1 MKTWMGVAVLS
12 VSVFVA
18 ACSSGPRATTLGPPS
33 RSSNLP
39 SRPVEAPTG
48 FDNAS
53 NGFTDA
59 PIHQADQARFDEV
72 EQIADGLGPI
82 YNAQSCR
89 ECHQNP
95 ISGGNSQ
102 IMELRV
108 GHNDGHGQ
116 FVFPEIPINGGS
128 EVIKGRTLVNQRA
141 ICPNGAFPDTSV
153 QQRVPQSENIR
164 TFRISL
170 NLLGAGFVE
179 AIADSTLIAIA
190 SKQCHSD
197 RRICGLALAV
207 PVLESPG
214 ETRVGRFGWKDQHAS
229 LLSMSADAYL
239 NEMGITNSLQREE
252 VTNLCNT
259 VSEPNDKAGAD
270 GLTDLDHFVR
280 FLRATKAPARDARLS
295 ATAAAQAGEVLFA
308 KIGCG
313 VCHVATLTTV
323 RAGTAVNG
331 GTFVVPDAL
340 GNKIFHPYG
349 DYLLHDIGTGD
360 GIAISMP
367 EHYGRHVYET
377 QWRGMPPLDA
387 FQASANRIRT
397 APLWG
402 LRMRTML
409 MHDGASLTFGD
420 AIARHRGEAT
430 DVTKRFE
437 HLSQADREAIL
448 EFLGSL

>member
-1 MKTWMGVAVLS
+1 MKSWTGLAVLS
-12 VSVFVA
+12 LSVFVT
-18 ACSSGPRATTLGPPS
+18 ACSTGPRPTSSGPPS
-33 RSSNLP
+33 RSTTHPLP
-39 SRPVEAPTG
+39 PQQAPTG
-48 FDNAS
+48 FDGAS

-59 PIHQADQARFDEV
+59 PVHQTDQAKFDEV
-72 EQIADGLGPI
+72 EQIPDGLGPI

-102 IMELRV
+102 ILELRV
-108 GHNDGHGQ
+108 GHNDRNGR
-116 FVFPEIPINGGS
+116 FVFPDIPINDGS

-141 ICPNGAFPDTSV
+141 ICPNGAFPDTNV
-153 QQRVPQSENIR
+153 QERVPQSENIR

-170 NLLGAGFVE
+170 NLLGVGYVE
-179 AIADSTLIAIA
+179 AVLDSTLIAIA
-190 SKQCHSD
+190 NKQCHGD
-197 RRICGLALAV
+197 RRICGVALPV

-229 LLSMSADAYL
+229 LMSMTADAYL

-252 VTNLCNT
+252 VTSLCNT
-259 VSEPNDKAGAD
+259 VSEPNDKPGAD

-280 FLRATKAPARDARLS
+280 FLRATKAPARDARRS
-295 ATAAAQAGEVLFA
+295 TSAAARQGEALFA
-308 KIGCG
+308 KIGCS
-313 VCHVATLTTV
+313 VCHVPTLTTAP
-323 RAGTAVNG
+323 AGTAVNG

-340 GNKIFHPYG
+340 GNKIFHPYS

-377 QWRGMPPLDA
+377 RWRDLPLDA
-387 FQASANRIRT
+387 FQESANRIRT

-409 MHDGASLTFGD
+409 MHDGASVTFRD
-420 AIARHRGEAT
+420 AIARHGGEAT

-437 HLSQADREAIL
+437 HLSEADRESIL